1 MGPGIA
7 LGRSLLLALLL
18 PAGGCGSDAAKAPA
32 VVSGRGE
39 RVCRERQA
47 DLPPGTTAMRAR
59 GVFVD
64 CLHTIDR
71 ELALP
76 ARASSPDTDEP
87 VPLASPEQ
95 RYVHCRLHS
104 EEIAAAY
111 EAYTRSTSLWAYADS
126 AFPDDDPRYQAARQA
141 HRKAVAEVERLIP
154 PAMRGSEPLF
164 PDALNRFR
172 RCERET
178 FR

>member
-32 VVSGRGE
+32 VVSDRGE

-47 DLPPGTTAMRAR
+47 DLPPGTTTMRAR
-59 GVFVD
+59 EIYVD

-71 ELALP
+71 ELATP
-76 ARASSPDTDEP
+76 VTASVPEAP
-87 VPLASPEQ
+87 PPLASAEQ
-95 RYVHCRLHS
+95 RYLHCRLYS
-104 EEIAAAY
+104 AEIAAAY

-172 RCERET
+172 RCEREM